1 MKNERLPPII
11 GLDSVYA
18 QTEFVR
24 ESFEKMQRAEAFAAK
39 ILQACER
46 MKAAYNFAGD
56 GLINDIHLFEAE
68 AMSACTAI
76 YKSISR
82 RVIIPGE
89 RPALVAEMNDYER
102 LGMSV
107 LGIKAAYKD
116 EQILLTMPMLSRRT
130 AFFVHTPSGSIPTH
144 YSTIFDTD
152 IRAAM
157 AKIFEDFADDL
168 DAFVKKT
175 LTFFFNYNPEDTSE
189 NDIIDSDSHDTKST
203 IDAITS
209 FLPAGDTGKNTSIF
223 LTTITQKSLPT
234 GTYICTKPGRGN
246 IATEAVLPLFKE
258 LAAAKKY

>member
-18 QTEFVR
+18 QTEFAR
-24 ESFEKMQRAEAFAAK
+24 ESFEKMKRAEAFATK

-56 GLINDIHLFEAE
+56 DLIDDINLFEAE
-68 AMSACTAI
+68 AVSACTAI
-76 YKSISR
+76 YKTISR

-107 LGIKAAYKD
+107 LGIKAAYID

-130 AFFVHTPSGSIPTH
+130 SHFIHTPAGSVPTH
-144 YSTIFDTD
+144 YSTFFDTD
-152 IRAAM
+152 VRAALM
-157 AKIFEDFADDL
+157 KIYAEFAKDL
-168 DAFVKKT
+168 DKFLEKT
-175 LTFFFNYNPEDTSE
+175 LTFFFNYSPADSTE
-189 NDIIDSDSHDTKST
+189 NDIIDTDSHDTKST

-209 FLPAGDTGKNTSIF
+209 FFPNGDTGQNTSIF
-223 LTTITQKSLPT
+223 LTTTTEKFLPT
-234 GTYICTKPGRGN
+234 GTYICVKSSRKN
-246 IATEAVLPLFKE
+246 IASEAVLPLFEE
-258 LAAAKKY
+258 LAA